1 MSVFE
6 ENDLISD
13 IYRCIDAPY
22 QWVNVLD
29 QLKKT
34 LNASS
39 VALQIFRREPNHTDT
54 LKWSVR
60 DSFSLQHAELHDKWV
75 NNSDNPRYDIPLQ
88 SPIQVTCDD
97 DYFSPHNPRF
107 QRFQH
112 QLSNAGLGKAIML
125 DIQGESGAHISLIA
139 HHLVGEDRAF
149 SADIQ
154 ALLMRL
160 APHIKQ
166 AVSLTE
172 KMNATLHIHSHMTS
186 AMNQLRTGVLL
197 LDNEANIAWCNTS
210 AHQLIDQ
217 SNDLSLINQK
227 LVFKQP
233 QDLKEFKTHFQ
244 QTVASSS
251 PGIRRIA
258 VLGKNSEQSIEVLL
272 SPVDQIASL
281 CVDLTMV
288 AQNNAIMFL
297 KGKDTTN
304 LQQSEIQ
311 TLFGLTPTES
321 LLAIALAEGHSLND
335 YAEQRGVSVG
345 TARIQLKSVFSKMR
359 INRQSELVQRLWS
372 SVSANTSTISHTSN
386 SA

>member
-1 MSVFE
+1 MLQ

-13 IYRCIDAPY
+13 IYGCVDAPH
-22 QWVNVLD
+22 QWVSVLN
-29 QLKKT
+29 QLKKI

-39 VALQIFRREPNHTDT
+39 VALQVYRRETNNTFT

-60 DSFSLQHAELHDKWV
+60 DAFSLQHAELHDKWV
-75 NNSDNPRYDIPLQ
+75 NNSDNPRHEIPLQ
-88 SPIQVTCDD
+88 SPIQVICDD
-97 DYFSPHNPRF
+97 DYFSPHSPRF

-125 DIQGESGAHISLIA
+125 DIQGESSAYICLIA
-139 HHLVGEDRAF
+139 HHLVGEDRGF
-149 SADIQ
+149 SPDIQ

-172 KMNATLHIHSHMTS
+172 KMNATLHLHSHMTS

-197 LDNEANIAWCNTS
+197 LDNEANISWCNTC

-217 SNDLSLINQK
+217 SSDLSLINQK
-227 LVFKQP
+227 LVFKQS
-233 QDLKEFKTHFQ
+233 QDLQEFKTHFQ
-244 QTVASSS
+244 RTVSSS
-251 PGIRRIA
+251 SRGIRRIA

-272 SPVDQIASL
+272 SPVDQSPSL
-281 CVDLTMV
+281 CVDLNMV
-288 AQNNAIMFL
+288 ANNNVIMFL
-297 KGKDTTN
+297 KGKDSTS
-304 LQQSEIQ
+304 LQQNEIQ

-335 YAEQRGVSVG
+335 YAERRGVSVG

-372 SVSANTSTISHTSN
+372 SVSASTSRYF
-386 SA
+386 